1 MTLGTLTGLTQL
13 PPRLARTSLGGRG
26 SGYVFGVRRIRTG
39 FLAGV
44 AGLTPAACGSSTS
57 AAPPPIPSTTS
68 GSSTTTGAPPTPAT
82 MVPTTAAPTTTAST
96 TTVAPAVATPPTTA
110 APRSV
115 CEPSQLNI
123 NLAPSGGAGGNEF
136 YAFNVV
142 NISQQAC
149 PIGGYFGVSIYDP
162 AGQLVSAADGREDG
176 PSGPSPALDLAPNR
190 TAANLPTGP
199 HRETAQRRV
208 RGSGRRHSGYDH
220 HVIDV
225 DSETSPEPL
234 PRYGI
239 ERWTAPEPSR
249 RPGPWTASRTAHGV
263 LYLNSASWTYSD
275 PGGQAIE
282 IGSLRLPLLVSV
294 RAEAERIQPT
304 CCTPTSGTSLEPA
317 PRS

>member
-1 MTLGTLTGLTQL
+1 
-13 PPRLARTSLGGRG
+13 
-26 SGYVFGVRRIRTG
+26 
-39 FLAGV
+39 
-44 AGLTPAACGSSTS
+44 
-57 AAPPPIPSTTS
+57 
-68 GSSTTTGAPPTPAT
+68 
-82 MVPTTAAPTTTAST
+82 
-96 TTVAPAVATPPTTA
+96 
-110 APRSV
+110 V

-142 NISQQAC
+142 NVSQQAC
-149 PIGGYFGVSIYDP
+149 PIGGYFGVSIYNP
-162 AGQLVSAADGREDG
+162 AGQLVSAADGREVG
-176 PSGPSPALDLAPNR
+176 PSGPSQALDLAPNR

-249 RPGPWTASRTAHGV
+249 PGPWTASRTAHGV

-294 RAEAERIQPT
+294 RAEAERIQRNLLYSYVGNVLGAGPT
-304 CCTPTSGTSLEPA
+304 ELAGQVQQIEGEILTGQRPWNRTTVAVDGLPVDFEVFDYGSDYWSAAGKSHIAGITIASRAVPIDDIALVQLDDYPMPTPHATPS
-317 PRS
+317 